1 MGLMTTCIRLRPVLG
16 SLAALLLIVSN
27 GPLQAANA
35 PDDLYTAQVTVPD
48 ADLAGVFQAALAAVV
63 VRVSGSRAA
72 ASPAALASF
81 GDPAVLVQQ
90 YRATEP
96 GVWEVG
102 FDPVALRDRFDSAGI
117 AVWGNERPVTLVW
130 LAVDQGRGQREILAA
145 AASASGG
152 VAPVTPGEDSLAGSR
167 EILQRVAAERGLPV
181 LLPLM
186 DSADLQAISFPDL
199 WGDFSER
206 VLDASA
212 RYRADAVL
220 IGRARTPNPA
230 AAQVRWTL
238 LFAGERFNWTGPLS
252 SGPDRAANLFA
263 ERLATPAGSLQSLS
277 VAVKNVTS
285 LDAYGSVYRY
295 MSQLGPVERC
305 EVTAVDGDRV
315 LFKLQLRGD
324 ADQLLRI
331 IALRRLLSP
340 VDGIVSDADLQF
352 ALNAVP

>member
-1 MGLMTTCIRLRPVLG
+1 MGLMTTCIRLRLLSGVL
-16 SLAALLLIVSN
+16 LALLLALFSAN
-27 GPLQAANA
+27 PLQAASEPN
-35 PDDLYTAQVTVPD
+35 LYSAQVTVPE

-72 ASPAALASF
+72 ASPAVLASF
-81 GDPAVLVQQ
+81 GDPAVLVRQ

-96 GVWEVG
+96 GTWQVG
-102 FDPVALRDRFDSAGI
+102 FDPVALRARLDAAGI
-117 AVWGNERPVTLVW
+117 AVWGNERPATLVW

-145 AASASGG
+145 AADGG
-152 VAPVTPGEDSLAGSR
+152 VAQFSVATDTLAGSR
-167 EILQRVAAERGLPV
+167 EILQQVAAERGLPV

-220 IGRARTPNPA
+220 IGRARTPDPA

-238 LFAGERFNWTGPLS
+238 LFGGERFNWSGPLS
-252 SGPDRAANLFA
+252 NGPERAADLLA
-263 ERLATPAGSLQSLS
+263 ERLATPAGSLQALS
-277 VAVKNVTS
+277 VAVQNVDS
-285 LDAYGSVYRY
+285 LDAYGRIYRY
-295 MSQLGPVERC
+295 MSQLGPVESF
-305 EVTAVDGDRV
+305 EVTAVKGERV

-331 IALRRLLSP
+331 ISLRRLLQP
-340 VDGIVSDADLQF
+340 VDGIATDADLQF

>member
-1 MGLMTTCIRLRPVLG
+1 MGLTTKCIRLRPAIG
-16 SLAALLLIVSN
+16 GLAALLLALSS
-27 GPLQAANA
+27 GYSLQAANA
-35 PDDLYTAQVTVPD
+35 PDLYSAQVTVPG
-48 ADLAGVFQAALAAVV
+48 ADLAGVFKAALAAVV

-81 GDPAVLVQQ
+81 GDPAILVQQ

-96 GVWEVG
+96 GTWQVG
-102 FDPVALRDRFDSAGI
+102 FDPVALRARFDAAGI
-117 AVWGNERPVTLVW
+117 AVWGDERPATLVW

-145 AASASGG
+145 AAGTDGG
-152 VAPVTPGEDSLAGSR
+152 VAPVGSTTDTLSGSR
-167 EILQRVAAERGLPV
+167 EILEQVAAERGLPV

-186 DSADLQAISFPDL
+186 DSADLQSIRFPDL

-230 AAQVRWTL
+230 TAQVRWTL
-238 LFAGERFNWTGPLS
+238 LFGGERFNWSGPLS
-252 SGPDRAANLFA
+252 AGPDRAADLFA
-263 ERLATPAGSLQSLS
+263 ERLATPAGSLQALS
-277 VAVKNVTS
+277 VAVQNVNS
-285 LDAYGSVYRY
+285 LDAYGQVYRY
-295 MSQLGPVERC
+295 MSQLDPVERF
-305 EVTAVDGDRV
+305 EVTAVNGERV

-331 IALRRLLSP
+331 IALRRLLQP
-340 VDGIVSDADLQF
+340 VDGIANDADLQF